1 MKITFVGSEATPFAK
16 TGGLADVLG
25 SLPKTL
31 ADMGHDVSLIMPKH
45 QAIKDNFESELT
57 TVYTGTTRVHHED
70 KYIGIQTFTHEKV
83 KVYFIDNEY
92 YFGLRPHLYGDYD
105 DGERYGYFAHATLN
119 ALMHVLPPQ
128 DLLHLNDWQTGLIAY
143 LLKYDVK
150 YAHLAPL
157 KTIFTIH
164 NIAYQGRFSKELM
177 SHLNTDY
184 SDLLEFDDVI
194 NFLKTGIM
202 TADQVTTVSPTYK
215 ENLKHAYFAYGMQG
229 VLKMRESSFS
239 GIINGIDP
247 DTFDP
252 SSDDALEKTYTTQT
266 FVSGKK
272 ANKKALMNQFGL
284 KNPQLPL
291 VGMVSRITE
300 SKGFSLVADV
310 IPSMVEKGL
319 INFVLLGSG
328 DPYYED
334 TFQYLHDSN
343 PDHLG
348 VYFGYSDGLARQ
360 VYAGA
365 DLFLMP
371 SRFEPCGLS
380 QLIAMRYGTLPVV
393 HKTGGLK
400 DTVEPF
406 NEYTLE
412 GTGFGFDTFD
422 SDDLKQAL
430 LLAISVH
437 GESDTF
443 KMLQKRAM
451 EQDFSW
457 TQSAND
463 YITLYQE
470 VMKRG

>member
-128 DLLHLNDWQTGLIAY
+128 DILHLNDWQTGLIAY
-143 LLKYDVK
+143 LLKYDAK

-422 SDDLKQAL
+422 RDDLKQAL

>member
-31 ADMGHDVSLIMPKH
+31 AQMGHEISLIMPKH
-45 QAIKDNFESELT
+45 QAIKTHYETALT
-57 TVYTGTTRVHHED
+57 TVYTGTIKVHHDD
-70 KYIGIQTFTHEKV
+70 KYIGIQRLSHDGV
-83 KVYFIDNEY
+83 NVYFIDNEY

-105 DGERYGYFAHATLN
+105 DGERYGYFAHGVIRTLQE
-119 ALMHVLPPQ
+119 VLPPQ
-128 DLLHLNDWQTGLIAY
+128 AVVHLNDWQTGLIPY
-143 LLKYDVK
+143 LMKYDRKYSDLQSVK
-150 YAHLAPL
+150 
-157 KTIFTIH
+157 TVFTIH
-164 NIAYQGRFSKELM
+164 NIAYQGRFSKALM

-215 ENLKHAYFAYGMQG
+215 ENLQYAYFAYGMQG
-229 VLKMRESSFS
+229 VLKMRGESFS
-239 GIINGIDP
+239 GIINGIDLE
-247 DTFDP
+247 TFNP
-252 SSDDALEKTYTTQT
+252 ATDDAIQKPYDASKM
-266 FVSGKK
+266 VSGKK
-272 ANKKALMNQFGL
+272 ANKKALMEQFGL
-284 KNPQLPL
+284 KNANLPL

-310 IPSMVEKGL
+310 IPPMVEKGL
-319 INFVLLGSG
+319 FNFVLLGSG

-334 TFQYLHDSN
+334 TFQDFHAQM

-360 VYAGA
+360 VYAGS

-406 NEYTLE
+406 NEYTLD

-422 SDDLKQAL
+422 AEDLKQAL

-451 EQDFSW
+451 GQDFSW

-463 YITLYQE
+463 YVKLYHE

>member
-31 ADMGHDVSLIMPKH
+31 AGMGHDVSLIMPKH
-45 QAIKDNFESELT
+45 QAIKTNFESELT
-57 TVYTGTTRVHHED
+57 TVYTGTVKVHRDD
-70 KYIGIQTFTHEKV
+70 KYLGIQTFTHDGV
-83 KVYFIDNEY
+83 KVLFIDNEY

-119 ALMHVLPPQ
+119 ALMQVLPPQ
-128 DLLHLNDWQTGLIAY
+128 DILHLNDWQTGLIAY
-143 LLKYDVK
+143 LLKYDAK
-150 YAHLAPL
+150 YASLAPL
-157 KTIFTIH
+157 KTLFTIH
-164 NIAYQGRFSKELM
+164 NIAYQGRFSKALM

-202 TADQVTTVSPTYK
+202 SADHVSTVSPTYK
-215 ENLKHAYFAYGMQG
+215 DNLQHAYFAYGMQG

-247 DTFDP
+247 ETFNP
-252 SSDDALEKTYTTQT
+252 STDDALEKNYTAKTL
-266 FVSGKK
+266 VAGKK

-291 VGMVSRITE
+291 IGMVSRITE
-300 SKGFSLVADV
+300 SKGFNLVADV

-334 TFQYLHDSN
+334 TFQYLHDAH

-422 SDDLKQAL
+422 ADDLKQAL

-443 KMLQKRAM
+443 KMLQARAM
-451 EQDFSW
+451 GQDFSW

-463 YITLYQE
+463 YISLYQE
-470 VMKRG
+470 VMNRG